1 MYQIVLKKKA
11 KKFIDKLPIA
21 ERKRIVTA
29 IGNLPMVKISK
40 DCRDTKT
47 YFV

>member
-21 ERKRIVTA
+21 ERKRSVT
-29 IGNLPMVKISK
+29 MVKISK
-40 DCRDTKT
+40 DYRDTKM